1 MTTKLVECSLMGNL
15 HRVNQIQFA
24 EPEISGT
31 ILAKATQEALG
42 IIKHTVTLIRRI
54 WESRKKMLE
63 EWMLRDTEDLSSL
76 SCFDVNS
83 TPYKMMNVLIWNC
96 RGVMKLEFRK
106 TVMDLVEWHSPILM
120 VITETRMSG
129 VRAEE
134 IIEALP
140 FDGHAVSDTTG
151 FDGGIWLLW

>member
-1 MTTKLVECSLMGNL
+1 M
-15 HRVNQIQFA
+15 NQIQFA

-96 RGVMKLEFRK
+96 RGAMKPKFRK

-120 VITETRMSG
+120 VITKTRMSG
-129 VRAEE
+129 ARVEE

-140 FDGHAVSDTTG
+140 FDGHAVSDTIG
-151 FDGGIWLLW
+151 FVGGIWLL